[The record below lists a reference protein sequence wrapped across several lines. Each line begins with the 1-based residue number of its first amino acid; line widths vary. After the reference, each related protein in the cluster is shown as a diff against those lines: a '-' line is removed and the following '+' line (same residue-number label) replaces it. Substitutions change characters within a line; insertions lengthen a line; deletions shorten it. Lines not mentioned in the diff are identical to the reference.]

1 MNEHPLATAIAAAVA
16 NRDSVQLA
24 AAVTGTVRLRALLPG
39 GPIEEHGRDA
49 VVARIG
55 GWLADMDTVEV
66 VESAGE
72 AVAGRLLI
80 HYRLDLAQRGTR
92 WACTQTSICK
102 IDRWPAGHHRS
113 ALLRLPPDPGV
124 IGMRNPALDKWGDYD
139 RDDPYPLFAQVQA
152 DGPVH
157 QVTLADGHRA
167 WLVVGHEEAKAALSH
182 AGLSKDMH
190 AALARDGAVVAEG
203 LPGPAFARHML
214 SADPPDHTRLRRL
227 ASAAFSRP
235 RIAALKPRVHA
246 IAGRLLDDLEARGDT
261 VVDLVNG
268 FAFPLPFTVISELLG
283 VPEPDRDH
291 LGSWF
296 TTLLAPSS
304 APEPPADAV
313 AASAD
318 IVRYLTGL
326 LARKRAAPGEDLV
339 TDLVRAADQ
348 DGALSEQEML
358 STIFQLVVA
367 GHDTTT
373 SLIGNG
379 TVALLLHPEQR
390 DALVADPA
398 LVPHAIE
405 EILRWDAP
413 VPHSTFRYTT
423 QDVALGGTV
432 IPAFAQVIISL
443 AAANRDPARYDNPE
457 TLDIAR
463 ADTSHLAFGHG
474 IHHCLGARLARLE
487 GVIALTTLHGRFPTM
502 RLAVP
507 RPALRWGHGDGLVLR
522 GLTELPVILGPQR
535 GPLPRRARQKP
546 DKCPVGPGRR
556 A

>member
-1 MNEHPLATAIAAAVA
+1 MNSHPLATAIAAAVA
-16 NRDSVQLA
+16 GRDSDRLA
-24 AAVTGTVRLRALLPG
+24 AAVTDTVRLRALLPG
-39 GPIEEHGRDA
+39 GPIEEHGRNA
-49 VVARIG
+49 VVARFG
-55 GWLADMDTVEV
+55 RWFADMDAVDL

-72 AVAGRLLI
+72 AIADRLLI

-102 IDRWPAGHHRS
+102 VNDGRLATID
-113 ALLRLPPDPGV
+113 LLCSGFREIVG
-124 IGMRNPALDKWGDYD
+124 GSEMRNPALDAWGDYD
-139 RDDPYPLFAQVQA
+139 LDDPYPLFARVQA

-157 QVTLADGHRA
+157 EVTLADGHRA
-167 WLVVGHEEAKAALSH
+167 WLIIRHADAKAALGH

-214 SADPPDHTRLRRL
+214 SVDPPDHTRLRRL

-235 RIAALKPRVHA
+235 RIAALRPRIQA
-246 IAGRLLDDLEARGDT
+246 IADRLLDDLQASGDP
-261 VVDLVNG
+261 VVDLVKG

-283 VPEPDRDH
+283 VPEADQDQ

-296 TTLLAPSS
+296 ITLLAPSS
-304 APEPPADAV
+304 APEPPAEAV
-313 AASAD
+313 AASAN
-318 IVRYLTGL
+318 IARYLTEL
-326 LARKRAAPGEDLV
+326 LARKRADPGEDLV
-339 TDLVRAADQ
+339 TDLVRAADRG
-348 DGALSEQEML
+348 GALSEQEIL

-379 TVALLLHPEQR
+379 TAALLAHPEQR

-443 AAANRDPARYDNPE
+443 AAANRDPDRYDHPE
-457 TLDIAR
+457 TFDTAR

-487 GVIALTTLHGRFPTM
+487 GLIALTALHGRFPAM

-507 RPALRWGHGDGLVLR
+507 RSALRWSHGDGLVLR
-522 GLTELPVILGPQR
+522 GLSDLPVILHP
-535 GPLPRRARQKP
+535 
-546 DKCPVGPGRR
+546 
-556 A
+556 

>member
-1 MNEHPLATAIAAAVA
+1 
-16 NRDSVQLA
+16 
-24 AAVTGTVRLRALLPG
+24 
-39 GPIEEHGRDA
+39 
-49 VVARIG
+49 
-55 GWLADMDTVEV
+55 
-66 VESAGE
+66 
-72 AVAGRLLI
+72 
-80 HYRLDLAQRGTR
+80 
-92 WACTQTSICK
+92 
-102 IDRWPAGHHRS
+102 
-113 ALLRLPPDPGV
+113 
-124 IGMRNPALDKWGDYD
+124 
-139 RDDPYPLFAQVQA
+139 
-152 DGPVH
+152 
-157 QVTLADGHRA
+157 
-167 WLVVGHEEAKAALSH
+167 
-182 AGLSKDMH
+182 MH

-214 SADPPDHTRLRRL
+214 SVDPPDHTRLRRL
-227 ASAAFSRP
+227 TSAAFSRP
-235 RIAALKPRVHA
+235 RISALRPRVQA
-246 IAGRLLDDLEARGDT
+246 IVDGLLDDLEARGDT
-261 VVDLVNG
+261 VVDLVEG

-283 VPEPDRDH
+283 VPEPDQDH
-291 LGSWF
+291 LGGWI

-304 APEPPADAV
+304 APEPPAQAV
-313 AASAD
+313 AASAN
-318 IVRYLTGL
+318 VVQYLTEL

-398 LVPHAIE
+398 LVPRAIE
-405 EILRWDAP
+405 EVLRWDAP

-432 IPAFAQVIISL
+432 IPAFSQVIISL
-443 AAANRDPARYDNPE
+443 AAANRDPHRYANPE
-457 TLDIAR
+457 TLDITR

-487 GVIALTTLHGRFPTM
+487 AVIAFTTLHGRFPTM

-507 RPALRWGHGDGLVLR
+507 RSALRWGHGDGLVLR
-522 GLTELPVILGPQR
+522 GLSELPVILNPQR
-535 GPLPRRARQKP
+535 EQPRRLRPARQR
-546 DKCPVGPGRR
+546 DLLR
-556 A
+556 ASQ

>member
-1 MNEHPLATAIAAAVA
+1 
-16 NRDSVQLA
+16 
-24 AAVTGTVRLRALLPG
+24 
-39 GPIEEHGRDA
+39 
-49 VVARIG
+49 
-55 GWLADMDTVEV
+55 
-66 VESAGE
+66 
-72 AVAGRLLI
+72 
-80 HYRLDLAQRGTR
+80 
-92 WACTQTSICK
+92 
-102 IDRWPAGHHRS
+102 
-113 ALLRLPPDPGV
+113 
-124 IGMRNPALDKWGDYD
+124 MRNPALDAWGDYD
-139 RDDPYPLFAQVQA
+139 LDDPYPLFARVQA

-157 QVTLADGHRA
+157 EVTLADGHRA
-167 WLVVGHEEAKAALSH
+167 WLIVRHEEAKAALAH

-214 SADPPDHTRLRRL
+214 SVDPPDHTRLRRL

-235 RIAALKPRVHA
+235 RIAALRPRVQA
-246 IAGRLLDDLEARGDT
+246 IADRLLDDLQARGDPI
-261 VVDLVNG
+261 VDLVKC

-296 TTLLAPSS
+296 TTLLASSS
-304 APEPPADAV
+304 APEAV
-313 AASAD
+313 AASANV
-318 IVRYLTGL
+318 VRFLTEL

-339 TDLVRAADQ
+339 TDLVRVADQ
-348 DGALSEQEML
+348 GGALSEQEML

-390 DALVADPA
+390 DALVDDPA
-398 LVPHAIE
+398 LVPRAIE

-413 VPHSTFRYTT
+413 VPHSTFRYAT

-443 AAANRDPARYDNPE
+443 AAANRDPHRYDHPE
-457 TLDIAR
+457 TLDITR

-487 GVIALTTLHGRFPTM
+487 GTIALTALHGRFPAM

-507 RPALRWGHGDGLVLR
+507 RSALRWSHGDGLVLR
-522 GLTELPVILGPQR
+522 GLSELPVVLGP
-535 GPLPRRARQKP
+535 PSPA
-546 DKCPVGPGRR
+546 
-556 A
+556 

>member
-1 MNEHPLATAIAAAVA
+1 V
-16 NRDSVQLA
+16 
-24 AAVTGTVRLRALLPG
+24 
-39 GPIEEHGRDA
+39 IE
-49 VVARIG
+49 
-55 GWLADMDTVEV
+55 
-66 VESAGE
+66 
-72 AVAGRLLI
+72 
-80 HYRLDLAQRGTR
+80 
-92 WACTQTSICK
+92 
-102 IDRWPAGHHRS
+102 
-113 ALLRLPPDPGV
+113 
-124 IGMRNPALDKWGDYD
+124 MRNPALDAWGDYD
-139 RDDPYPLFAQVQA
+139 RDDPHPLFAQVRA

-157 QVTLADGHRA
+157 KVTLADGHRA
-167 WLVVGHEEAKAALSH
+167 LLIVRHEEAKAALNH
-182 AGLSKDMH
+182 ACMSKDMH

-203 LPGPAFARHML
+203 LPGPTFARHML
-214 SADPPDHTRLRRL
+214 SVDPPDHTRLRRL
-227 ASAAFSRP
+227 TSAAFSRP
-235 RIAALKPRVHA
+235 RIAALRPRVQA
-246 IAGRLLDDLEARGDT
+246 IVDGLLDDLEARGAT
-261 VVDLVNG
+261 VVDLVKG

-296 TTLLAPSS
+296 TTLLASSS
-304 APEPPADAV
+304 APEPPAEAV
-313 AASAD
+313 AASGN
-318 IVRYLTGL
+318 IVWYLTEL

-398 LVPHAIE
+398 LVPRAIE
-405 EILRWDAP
+405 EILRWDPP
-413 VPHSTFRYTT
+413 VPHSTFRYTS

-443 AAANRDPARYDNPE
+443 AAANRDPDRYANPD
-457 TLDIAR
+457 TLDITR
-463 ADTSHLAFGHG
+463 TDTSHLAFGHG

-487 GVIALTTLHGRFPTM
+487 GVIAITTLHGRFPTM

-507 RPALRWGHGDGLVLR
+507 QSALRWGHGDGLVLR
-522 GLTELPVILGPQR
+522 GLSELPVILGPQAE
-535 GPLPRRARQKP
+535 PQRRDVEAQP
-546 DKCPVGPGRR
+546 ICPAAERANRPGRP